1 MGLKRRGTGRR
12 QVLNLSNEKQ
22 DSPRQTWQTKYQ
34 QICAEH
40 STQSNGRS
48 SGTASS
54 SQVKKG
60 KINNPLRSLLGKYRS
75 DSDSEGEEDAKDQ
88 LDSKVSNFLKEIQSI
103 APSEAGSSN
112 QRQAAVPGA
121 AQHQP
126 QPPPPPPTMS
136 WQECYDESSG
146 YVYYWNVDTNTVTW
160 DMPPEYQAYIASV
173 DPAHWMQYQQQAQQF
188 ALTQHHG
195 GAPPDLA
202 AYSQMV
208 SRVDNGKGHDNAAN
222 TSYGSK
228 GDKSDC
234 SDTEDER
241 IEMITS
247 YGPATDDESEEE
259 EPIVPKSSGLATT
272 EGRDKSF
279 KTSASSQVAAPSSG
293 SHDSTYLHQKT
304 NAGNLPSLPETVDDI
319 SPPGVDLEVE
329 HGSLENR
336 VDIDKP
342 RDNESDVSVTTSDVD
357 MISDPNGGKNISS
370 VGSSIV
376 GNSIEESESRSS
388 AAAAMWRVRRL
399 KMAAALEPLEEVLDA
414 ASSAHTTEGESDGN
428 DSVET
433 DEGIILSRLRS
444 QAKVLKELGGEIPD
458 EIRHLIDMST
468 SNASPAVADNII
480 AEIEREIP
488 PDHYK
493 KEEEI
498 VLHQD
503 ENSKPRKHRTL
514 SFSSGD
520 NSPKTT
526 SFALIAGYGDDSD
539 NEDKILNDWQAK
551 KEKILKKR
559 IPKLGHVT
567 TERDSSLFPTT
578 KNISQ
583 SVLEENIMNISIADE
598 VIPNHPKTIDNSQEG
613 DSNRDN
619 DHLVFKV
626 APKELI
632 IPSINIDDVLHNST
646 ETDTNEQTFLPTV
659 DAFEKVVQSSIE
671 PTTIEIK
678 LSPMAITNDILQSS
692 MEPTA
697 MEKHLHLPVN
707 EGDYDL
713 QSSTKSTSA
722 GPLPIP
728 SVDARDYALQSST
741 KSTAAAPLLFP
752 SVDASDYASQSS
764 TKSTAA
770 GPLLFLSADAS
781 DYALQSSTKTTA
793 AGPLLFPSAD
803 ASDYALQSSTK
814 TTLSGPLLFSSVDAS
829 GYALQSATKTTAAGP
844 LLFPSADASGYAMQ
858 SSTKSTAAGPL
869 LFPSADASDYA
880 MQSSTKSTAA
890 GPLLFPSADASGYAM
905 QSSTKSTAAGPLLF
919 PSADASENAIQSS
932 TKSTAAGP
940 LLFPSADASDYA
952 LQSPL
957 DSTTAGSLLFPSAKA
972 GDYTLPTSAD
982 TGPIFFPS
990 TNANDYGPPPDS
1002 SVLEPKERSMQSTNL
1017 SDSTTNSKAFKRKK
1031 RLELGAIYP
1040 THLAKPAS
1048 KTDVNKIK
1056 ALVISESEGMES
1068 SSSLTNSTEM
1078 SSLVLETEVQDS
1090 TTTLSSNTSYTTW
1103 TNYNSDPVGG
1113 ERRGFGFQSLENKEP
1128 GNFDISQQSTKQKD
1142 KTKASSKRKKG
1153 MISFIKAETI
1163 NLPQIE
1169 EDEAC
1174 AKTETHQQVEELAAL
1189 IIEKVKFLGEGKDPV
1204 PPVQAMAI
1212 QIEGEVVLR
1221 VIQCDQEESKS
1232 DNV

>member
-48 SGTASS
+48 SGSASS

-112 QRQAAVPGA
+112 QRQAVVPGA

-208 SRVDNGKGHDNAAN
+208 SHVDNGKGHDNAAN
-222 TSYGSK
+222 TSFGSK

-279 KTSASSQVAAPSSG
+279 KTSASSQVAAPASG

-304 NAGNLPSLPETVDDI
+304 NAGNLPSLPETVDEI

-329 HGSLENR
+329 QGSLENR

-342 RDNESDVSVTTSDVD
+342 HDNESGVSVTTSDVD

-578 KNISQ
+578 KNISH

-619 DHLVFKV
+619 DQLVFKV

-632 IPSINIDDVLHNST
+632 IPSINIDDVLHNPT
-646 ETDTNEQTFLPTV
+646 ETDTNEHTFLPTV
-659 DAFEKVVQSSIE
+659 NAFEKVVQSSIE

-728 SVDARDYALQSST
+728 SVDA
-741 KSTAAAPLLFP
+741 
-752 SVDASDYASQSS
+752 SDYASQSS
-764 TKSTAA
+764 TKTTAT
-770 GPLLFLSADAS
+770 GPSLFPSVDAR

-803 ASDYALQSSTK
+803 AGDYALQSSTK
-814 TTLSGPLLFSSVDAS
+814 TTATGSLLFPSVDAS
-829 GYALQSATKTTAAGP
+829 DYAL
-844 LLFPSADASGYAMQ
+844 Q

-869 LFPSADASDYA
+869 LFPSADVNENAL
-880 MQSSTKSTAA
+880 QSQTKSTAT
-890 GPLLFPSADASGYAM
+890 GSLLFPSADAADYALL
-905 QSSTKSTAAGPLLF
+905 SSTKSTAAGPLLF
-919 PSADASENAIQSS
+919 PSADASE
-932 TKSTAAGP
+932 
-940 LLFPSADASDYA
+940 YA

-957 DSTTAGSLLFPSAKA
+957 DSTTAGPSLFPSAKA

-990 TNANDYGPPPDS
+990 TNANDYGPPPDPS
-1002 SVLEPKERSMQSTNL
+1002 TLEPKERSMQSANL
-1017 SDSTTNSKAFKRKK
+1017 PDSTTNSKAFKRKK

-1056 ALVISESEGMES
+1056 TLVISESEGMES

-1212 QIEGEVVLR
+1212 QIESSLGPVHELIR
-1221 VIQCDQEESKS
+1221 GK
-1232 DNV
+1232 

>member
-40 STQSNGRS
+40 NTQSNGRS

-60 KINNPLRSLLGKYRS
+60 KINNPLRSLLGKYHS
-75 DSDSEGEEDAKDQ
+75 DSDSEGEEDVKDQ

-103 APSEAGSSN
+103 APSEASSSN

-121 AQHQP
+121 VQ
-126 QPPPPPPTMS
+126 QPPPPPPPSTMS

-146 YVYYWNVDTNTVTW
+146 YVYYWNMETNTVTW

-188 ALTQHHG
+188 ALAQHHG

-208 SRVDNGKGHDNAAN
+208 SHVDSSKGHDNAAN
-222 TSYGSK
+222 PSFGSK

-247 YGPATDDESEEE
+247 YGPATDEESEEE
-259 EPIVPKSSGLATT
+259 EPIVPKSSGLAST
-272 EGRDKSF
+272 EGRDISF
-279 KTSASSQVAAPSSG
+279 KTSASGQVTAPVSG
-293 SHDSTYLHQKT
+293 SHDSTYSHQKT
-304 NAGNLPSLPETVDDI
+304 NSGNQASLPETVDDI

-329 HGSLENR
+329 QDSLENR

-342 RDNESDVSVTTSDVD
+342 LDNESDVSATSSDVD
-357 MISDPNGGKNISS
+357 MISDPNGGKNVSS
-370 VGSSIV
+370 VSSSIV

-399 KMAAALEPLEEVLDA
+399 KMAAALEPLEEVQDA

-503 ENSKPRKHRTL
+503 ENSKPRKHQTL
-514 SFSSGD
+514 SFSSGE

-559 IPKLGHVT
+559 IPKLSHVT

-578 KNISQ
+578 KNVSQ
-583 SVLEENIMNISIADE
+583 SVLEENIMNISKVDE
-598 VIPNHPKTIDNSQEG
+598 VIPNHPKTIDNLQEG

-619 DHLVFKV
+619 DQLVFKV

-632 IPSINIDDVLHNST
+632 IPSLNIDDVLHNST

-678 LSPMAITNDILQSS
+678 LSPIAITNNILQSS
-692 MEPTA
+692 MEPAA
-697 MEKHLHLPVN
+697 MEKHLHLSVN
-707 EGDYDL
+707 E
-713 QSSTKSTSA
+713 
-722 GPLPIP
+722 
-728 SVDARDYALQSST
+728 
-741 KSTAAAPLLFP
+741 
-752 SVDASDYASQSS
+752 SDS
-764 TKSTAA
+764 
-770 GPLLFLSADAS
+770 
-781 DYALQSSTKTTA
+781 ALQSSTKTTA
-793 AGPLLFPSAD
+793 AGPLPIPSAD
-803 ASDYALQSSTK
+803 ASDSAL
-814 TTLSGPLLFSSVDAS
+814 
-829 GYALQSATKTTAAGP
+829 
-844 LLFPSADASGYAMQ
+844 Q

-869 LFPSADASDYA
+869 LFPSADASD
-880 MQSSTKSTAA
+880 
-890 GPLLFPSADASGYAM
+890 SA
-905 QSSTKSTAAGPLLF
+905 L
-919 PSADASENAIQSS
+919 QSS

-952 LQSPL
+952 LQS
-957 DSTTAGSLLFPSAKA
+957 STKSTAAGPLLFPSADASDYALQSSTKSTAAGPLLFPSADASDYALQSSTKTTAAGPLLFPSVKA

-982 TGPIFFPS
+982 AGPIFFPS

-1002 SVLEPKERSMQSTNL
+1002 SILESKERSIQSTNL
-1017 SDSTTNSKAFKRKK
+1017 TDSTTNSKAFKRKK
-1031 RLELGAIYP
+1031 RLELGAIFP
-1040 THLAKPAS
+1040 THLAKPS

-1056 ALVISESEGMES
+1056 TLVISESEGMES

-1078 SSLVLETEVQDS
+1078 SSLVLETDVQDS
-1090 TTTLSSNTSYTTW
+1090 TTTLSSSTSYTTW

-1128 GNFDISQQSTKQKD
+1128 SNLDISQPSTKQKD

-1189 IIEKVKFLGEGKDPV
+1189 IMEKVKFLGEGKDPV
-1204 PPVQAMAI
+1204 PPVQVMAI
-1212 QIEGEVVLR
+1212 QIETLVTAWQVGALTRTYLSSWLSETGAELG
-1221 VIQCDQEESKS
+1221 QLEEAAAPQGWACEWDRYSS
-1232 DNV
+1232 LFYRLINLNLDNGYNRTN

>member
-222 TSYGSK
+222 TSFGSK

-279 KTSASSQVAAPSSG
+279 KTSASSQVAAPASG

-329 HGSLENR
+329 HGFLENR

-493 KEEEI
+493 KDEEI

-619 DHLVFKV
+619 DQLVFKV

-728 SVDARDYALQSST
+728 SVDARDYASQSST

-752 SVDASDYASQSS
+752 SADVGDYAS
-764 TKSTAA
+764 
-770 GPLLFLSADAS
+770 
-781 DYALQSSTKTTA
+781 QSSTKTTA

-803 ASDYALQSSTK
+803 AGDYALQSSTK
-814 TTLSGPLLFSSVDAS
+814 
-829 GYALQSATKTTAAGP
+829 SAAAGP
-844 LLFPSADASGYAMQ
+844 LLFPSADAGDYALQSSTKTTATGSLLFPSADAADYALQ

-869 LFPSADASDYA
+869 LFPSADVN
-880 MQSSTKSTAA
+880 
-890 GPLLFPSADASGYAM
+890 
-905 QSSTKSTAAGPLLF
+905 
-919 PSADASENAIQSS
+919 EN
-932 TKSTAAGP
+932 
-940 LLFPSADASDYA
+940 A

-957 DSTTAGSLLFPSAKA
+957 DSTTAGPSLFPSAKA
-972 GDYTLPTSAD
+972 GDYTLPTLAD

-990 TNANDYGPPPDS
+990 TNANDYGPPPDP

-1017 SDSTTNSKAFKRKK
+1017 PDSTTNSKAFKRKK

-1056 ALVISESEGMES
+1056 TLVISESEGMES